1 MSIDTD
7 ELCRDFA
14 ATYWPNK
21 GIRGSELQAIHAKI
35 VASDKKLAG
44 DNSPNN
50 EANNVD
56 SRANGALTAYNTS
69 PPR

>member
-1 MSIDTD
+1 MNCGLTYH
-7 ELCRDFA
+7 RDFA

-44 DNSPNN
+44 DASPD
-50 EANNVD
+50 ESNNVD
-56 SRANGALTAYNTS
+56 SRANGSYNTS